1 MRAYSG
7 TYIENGNIVL
17 TVHLEGLYTVVDRLS
32 PTQAH
37 HVIVSLI
44 KGEEKDVS
52 IASGSVL
59 SYNPLD
65 QGEPMIDYKTGN
77 LSIVLRG
84 DELSSLVD
92 ALSRAMDEL
101 LLIETEKM
109 KEKSWLN

>member
-1 MRAYSG
+1 MRARSG
-7 TYIENGNIVL
+7 TYIENGNIIL
-17 TVHLEGLYTVVDRLS
+17 TVHAEGLYSIVGRLS

-37 HVIVSLI
+37 HVIISLVND
-44 KGEEKDVS
+44 EEKDVS
-52 IASGSVL
+52 IANGSVL

-65 QGEPMIDYKTGN
+65 QGEPMIDYKVGG

-84 DELSSLVD
+84 DELRSLVD

-109 KEKSWLN
+109 EEEND